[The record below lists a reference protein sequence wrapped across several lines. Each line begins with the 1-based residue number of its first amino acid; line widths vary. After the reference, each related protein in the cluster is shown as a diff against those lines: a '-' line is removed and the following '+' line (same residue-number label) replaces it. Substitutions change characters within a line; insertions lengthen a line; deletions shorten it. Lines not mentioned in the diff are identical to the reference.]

1 MDEDELTVFGNM
13 LLPSRAAVFIV
24 PLTYLKL
31 ACDSL
36 FWYYLNW
43 RGAIGNC
50 WGAGGFVEMK
60 SAAERTEKVEKGQII
75 LPGPL
80 PKS

>member
-13 LLPSRAAVFIV
+13 LLPSRVAVFIV

-36 FWYYLNW
+36 F
-43 RGAIGNC
+43 
-50 WGAGGFVEMK
+50 
-60 SAAERTEKVEKGQII
+60 
-75 LPGPL
+75 
-80 PKS
+80 

>member
-13 LLPSRAAVFIV
+13 LLPSRVAVFSV

-36 FWYYLNW
+36 F
-43 RGAIGNC
+43 
-50 WGAGGFVEMK
+50 
-60 SAAERTEKVEKGQII
+60 
-75 LPGPL
+75 
-80 PKS
+80 